1 MKRYASVDTHE
12 RLFTFGG
19 GNFFGGWLAITIYRY
34 QYLFI
39 PTIGIFRTRHNF
51 DLRIGFNWLNFAISI
66 RLTKVR
72 GEDEENA

>member
-1 MKRYASVDTHE
+1 MKRYARIDAHE
-12 RLFTFGG
+12 RSFTLGG

-39 PTIGIFRTRHNF
+39 PTIGIFRTRQNF

-66 RLTKVR
+66 RLMKWH
-72 GEDEENA
+72 GEVE